1 MIRTRPSRL
10 CEHELRELLDRGA
23 RAAGPRTA
31 RSAVTVDVLTTS
43 ATIEVHRPVDRDGYA
58 GLGGTKV
65 LLDPPLVG
73 QCVTLRFDGALM
85 HVLAAGR
92 LVKTSPAPLDPNRRA
107 TLAEHD
113 PQRSHCHHRQPPL
126 RAMRRVDENGRVTV
140 AGQRLRVGRTYAGQ
154 TVLIAIEDTVFRV
167 LLNDVELATHARKP
181 GLQISRFKS
190 YPRRQKL

>member
-1 MIRTRPSRL
+1 V
-10 CEHELRELLDRGA
+10 
-23 RAAGPRTA
+23 RAPRDPEPA
-31 RSAVTVDVLTTS
+31 PSAVTVDVLTTS

-92 LVKTSPAPLDPNRRA
+92 LVKTLPAPLDPNRRA
-107 TLAEHD
+107 PHFAEHD

-154 TVLIAIEDTVFRV
+154 TVLVAIEDTAFRV
-167 LLNDVELATHARKP
+167 LVNDVELTTHARKP
-181 GLQISRFKS
+181 GLQISRLKS